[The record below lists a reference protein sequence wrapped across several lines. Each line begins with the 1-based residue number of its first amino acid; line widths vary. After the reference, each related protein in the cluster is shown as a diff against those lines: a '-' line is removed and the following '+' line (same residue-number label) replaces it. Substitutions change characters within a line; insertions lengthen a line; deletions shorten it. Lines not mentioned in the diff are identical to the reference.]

1 MNNDEKIVKEM
12 VDSLV
17 DTNVELWEVNL
28 DLVSNLE
35 IIKDIPVL
43 RVAYNLYNFGNG
55 IYDFFFI
62 KKLQKFLINLPN
74 VSDKEKD
81 YFIKRYK
88 KDEIKFAEKLFEII
102 DNIDDSDKC
111 GYEGKIFEKYFY
123 NRISYKEFIMF
134 SYALPKLGID
144 IIRQCYQIKVRN
156 NINELRSN

>member
-12 VDSLV
+12 IDTLV

-28 DLVSNLE
+28 DLVSNL
-35 IIKDIPVL
+35 
-43 RVAYNLYNFGNG
+43 
-55 IYDFFFI
+55 
-62 KKLQKFLINLPN
+62 
-74 VSDKEKD
+74 
-81 YFIKRYK
+81 
-88 KDEIKFAEKLFEII
+88 EII